1 MRYRSNGKQ
10 VLRGDEHVCDAVNEP
25 MASVIVHALNNYDEP
40 TPIIDQGPD
49 LFGLN
54 VVVNPDVPPGTV
66 RFVHPDGRTDDYAW
80 DDTPVELPDIAV
92 PDNENPWRPPCSIR
106 QYGDQYACVTHKTQW
121 DVNDTPPDS
130 CEVP

>member
-1 MRYRSNGKQ
+1 MRYKRNGKQ

-25 MASVIVHALNNYDEP
+25 MASVIVHALNAYDEP
-40 TPIIDQGPD
+40 PPIIDQGPD

-66 RFVHPDGRTDDYAW
+66 RFRHSDGRTEDYAW
-80 DDTPVELPDIAV
+80 DDTPVKVEV
-92 PDNENPWRPPCSIR
+92 EPPRCSIR
-106 QYGDQYACVTHKTQW
+106 QYADQYACATHKTQW
-121 DVNDTPPDS
+121 DVDDTPPDS